1 MGYLTKALLINLFG
15 DEEGIGEAWDLY
27 QLVYHRKKFEAIAI
41 VIFGIFLLI
50 IAAGTFVLYLII
62 KKKWSL
68 YSSIITGIF
77 GILITIFGLFYYFK
91 HK

>member
-27 QLVYHRKKFEAIAI
+27 QLAYHRQKFEAIAI
-41 VIFGIFLLI
+41 VIFGVFLLV
-50 IAAGTFVLYLII
+50 IAGAIFVLYLII

-68 YSSIITGIF
+68 YSSIITGIIA
-77 GILITIFGLFYYFK
+77 ILITIFGLFYYYK

>member
-50 IAAGTFVLYLII
+50 IAAGIFVLYLII

-77 GILITIFGLFYYFK
+77 AILITIFGLFYYFK

>member
-50 IAAGTFVLYLII
+50 IAAGILVLYLII

-77 GILITIFGLFYYFK
+77 AILITIFGLFYYFN